1 MTGSRRKS
9 KAETNFALEALSPIE
24 LRRRSVG
31 TASHLPVPWS
41 VQLSADGVLSWKWQ
55 SPARLTSRGSTRSTS
70 RQPGK
75 VDSMLWRK
83 FAALSFGSD
92 GDIRKF
98 AGRWGSLRGGPTET
112 IAEWRRLATLA
123 SALVRSS
130 VALANGDLWENSDW
144 RIIGD
149 WVGYDYEPHLRRPER
164 ISDARSRDPAL
175 FLRRGLIAQAL
186 NRWFAESKPNSLLTL
201 VKEELV
207 IEPSANTLF
216 GILVLQLAHR
226 ITRAQEMVV
235 CFHCKALFSP
245 VRAPS
250 HGTRQFC
257 AKCRRKGKPQMYAA
271 RDYRRRRN

>member
-9 KAETNFALEALSPIE
+9 NAETNFALEALSPIN
-24 LRRRSVG
+24 LRRLSVG
-31 TASHLPVPWS
+31 TPSHLSVPWS
-41 VQLSADGVLSWKWQ
+41 AQLSADGVLSWKWQ
-55 SPARLTSRGSTRSTS
+55 SPARLTSRGSSRSTS

-92 GDIRKF
+92 EDIRKF
-98 AGRWGSLRGGPTET
+98 AERWGPLRGGPTET

-130 VALANGDLWENSDW
+130 VALANGDLGENGDW
-144 RIIGD
+144 GIIGD
-149 WVGYDYEPHLRRPER
+149 WLGYDCEPYLRLPDR
-164 ISDARSRDPAL
+164 ISVARHDVAL
-175 FLRRGLIAQAL
+175 LSRRGLIAQAL
-186 NRWFAESKPNSLLTL
+186 NRWFAESKGNVLLGW
-201 VKEELV
+201 VKDELV
-207 IEPSANTLF
+207 IEPSSNTLL
-216 GILVLQLAHR
+216 GILVLQLAYR

-257 AKCRRKGKPQMYAA
+257 AKCRRKSKPQMYAA
-271 RDYRRRRN
+271 RDYRRRRT